1 MITTCRILKK
11 RKRKIFFLKLQDRI
25 EHAQRFDETFLP
37 RAPLA
42 QLLESDKA
50 VLVHIDFLSRR
61 RRRRQLT
68 SDPTRITRARTSFHH
83 QIALQPTT
91 RRCVRSD
98 IYRPTPSDPGGIPQR
113 VCTQQLLFS
122 NSNCAQ
128 QVYARSSY
136 FSSLA
141 DYIRTELLGSFIK
154 FSHENWEL
162 GQIGGSLFTIAS
174 NVS

>member
-1 MITTCRILKK
+1 MSNFKEEK
-11 RKRKIFFLKLQDRI
+11 EEDFFFLKLQDRI

-61 RRRRQLT
+61 RRRRRQLT

-83 QIALQPTT
+83 QIALQPIT

-98 IYRPTPSDPGGIPQR
+98 IYRPTPSDPGGIPQLSMHTATF
-113 VCTQQLLFS
+113 VL
-122 NSNCAQ
+122 
-128 QVYARSSY
+128 
-136 FSSLA
+136 
-141 DYIRTELLGSFIK
+141 
-154 FSHENWEL
+154 
-162 GQIGGSLFTIAS
+162 
-174 NVS
+174 

>member
-1 MITTCRILKK
+1 MSNFKEEK
-11 RKRKIFFLKLQDRI
+11 EEDFFFLKLQDRI

-91 RRCVRSD
+91 RRCVYVL
-98 IYRPTPSDPGGIPQR
+98 IYIDRRQVTPAAFLSEYAHSNFCSLIQIVPNKFMR
-113 VCTQQLLFS
+113 V
-122 NSNCAQ
+122 
-128 QVYARSSY
+128 QVISAR
-136 FSSLA
+136 
-141 DYIRTELLGSFIK
+141 
-154 FSHENWEL
+154 
-162 GQIGGSLFTIAS
+162 
-174 NVS
+174 

>member
-1 MITTCRILKK
+1 MSNFKEEK
-11 RKRKIFFLKLQDRI
+11 EEDFFFLKLQDRI

-50 VLVHIDFLSRR
+50 VLVHIDFLSTRRRR

-91 RRCVRSD
+91 RRCVYVL
-98 IYRPTPSDPGGIPQR
+98 IYIDRRQVTPAAFLSEYAHSNFCSLIQIVPNKFMR
-113 VCTQQLLFS
+113 V
-122 NSNCAQ
+122 
-128 QVYARSSY
+128 QVISAR
-136 FSSLA
+136 
-141 DYIRTELLGSFIK
+141 
-154 FSHENWEL
+154 
-162 GQIGGSLFTIAS
+162 
-174 NVS
+174 

>member
-11 RKRKIFFLKLQDRI
+11 RKRKIFFFLKLQDRI

-61 RRRRQLT
+61 RRRRRQLT

-91 RRCVRSD
+91 RRCVYVL
-98 IYRPTPSDPGGIPQR
+98 IYIDRRQVTPAAFLSS

-141 DYIRTELLGSFIK
+141 DYIRTKLLGSFIK
-154 FSHENWEL
+154 FSHEN
-162 GQIGGSLFTIAS
+162 
-174 NVS
+174 

>member
-1 MITTCRILKK
+1 MSNFKEEK
-11 RKRKIFFLKLQDRI
+11 EEDFFFLKLQDRI

-141 DYIRTELLGSFIK
+141 EYIRTKLLGSFIK
-154 FSHENWEL
+154 FSHEN
-162 GQIGGSLFTIAS
+162 
-174 NVS
+174 